1 MKVTIVQPYGYCA
14 GVANAISLAYKTK
27 QSKPNRKIIILGMLI
42 HNEDALNKLKEVGI
56 DTLYHKDKSL
66 LELIDEI
73 EDGSVVILTAHGHSK
88 AVEEKLNER
97 GLEFVDTT
105 CPFVNLTF
113 SQIDKSIK
121 EGHHVIYIGKANH
134 PEANAAL
141 SISKNV
147 HLLDVSNPVLP
158 LLEDE
163 SPLVINQTTFSH
175 YEVEQLISMIK
186 SKYPHANVFKSVCDA
201 STRRQEALL
210 NLPKDVDLIYIVG
223 GKNSNNAKT
232 LFNIAK
238 SHYPQSK
245 VLLIQNELDVN
256 EKDLLGLHHIVISSG
271 ASTPKEIT
279 EQIKSK
285 IELLCN

>member
-158 LLEDE
+158 LLDDE

-175 YEVEQLISMIK
+175 YEVEQLIDMIK
-186 SKYPHANVFKSVCDA
+186 SKYPHAIVFKSVCDA
-201 STRRQEALL
+201 SARRQEALL

-238 SHYPQSK
+238 SHYSQSK